1 MCEEDIQKIE
11 KAQSGDK
18 KALEELIEENNGLIW
33 SIVKRFYGRGHEP
46 EDLYQ
51 IGCLGFIKSIKRFNT
66 DFEVKLSTYAVPYMI
81 GEIKR
86 YIRDD
91 GPVKVS
97 RSIKDLGIK
106 IRELQREKM
115 NKQGREPKIQEIA
128 KELNVDLDDV
138 ILAMEATNSVES
150 IEGTKHINNKD
161 GKSISLLDTLS
172 TEKNE
177 EETIT
182 NKLAIGQ
189 LIKDLNDRE
198 KEIILLRY
206 YKEKTQAQV
215 AKILGIS
222 QVQVSRLERKI
233 LENMRRKMTMSHL
246 ETSQTRHDTE
256 RRR

>member
-115 NKQGREPKIQEIA
+115 NKQGKEPKIQEIA
-128 KELNVDLDDV
+128 KELKVNLDDV

-172 TEKNE
+172 TENNE
-177 EETIT
+177 EESIT
-182 NKLAIGQ
+182 NKLVIGQ
-189 LIKDLNDRE
+189 LIKDLKDRE

-233 LENMRRKMTMSHL
+233 LENMKRKMTMSH
-246 ETSQTRHDTE
+246 
-256 RRR
+256 

>member
-18 KALEELIEENNGLIW
+18 NALEELIEENNGLIW

-172 TEKNE
+172 TDKNE

-189 LIKDLNDRE
+189 LIKDLKDRE

-233 LENMRRKMTMSHL
+233 LENMKRKMTMSH
-246 ETSQTRHDTE
+246 
-256 RRR
+256 

>member
-18 KALEELIEENNGLIW
+18 NALEELIEENNGLIW

-115 NKQGREPKIQEIA
+115 NKQGKEPKIQEIA

-189 LIKDLNDRE
+189 LIKDLKDRE
-198 KEIILLRY
+198 KEIILLTY

-233 LENMRRKMTMSHL
+233 LENMRRKMTMSH
-246 ETSQTRHDTE
+246 
-256 RRR
+256 

>member
-18 KALEELIEENNGLIW
+18 NALEELIEENNGLIW

-106 IRELQREKM
+106 IRELQKEKI
-115 NKQGREPKIQEIA
+115 NKEGKEPKIQEIA

-172 TEKNE
+172 TDKNE

-233 LENMRRKMTMSHL
+233 LENMRRKMTMSH
-246 ETSQTRHDTE
+246 
-256 RRR
+256 

>member
-128 KELNVDLDDV
+128 KELKVDLEDV

-172 TEKNE
+172 TENNE
-177 EETIT
+177 EESIT

-189 LIKDLNDRE
+189 LIKDLKDRE

-233 LENMRRKMTMSHL
+233 LENMRRKMTMSH
-246 ETSQTRHDTE
+246 
-256 RRR
+256 

>member
-106 IRELQREKM
+106 IRELQREKI
-115 NKQGREPKIQEIA
+115 NKQGKEPKIQEIA

-172 TEKNE
+172 SEKNE

-189 LIKDLNDRE
+189 LIKDLKDRE

-233 LENMRRKMTMSHL
+233 LENMRRKMTMSH
-246 ETSQTRHDTE
+246 
-256 RRR
+256 

>member
-115 NKQGREPKIQEIA
+115 NKQGRKPKIQEIA
-128 KELNVDLDDV
+128 KELKVDLEDV

-172 TEKNE
+172 TENNE
-177 EETIT
+177 EESIT

-189 LIKDLNDRE
+189 LIKDLKDRE

-233 LENMRRKMTMSHL
+233 LENMRRKMTMSH
-246 ETSQTRHDTE
+246 
-256 RRR
+256 

>member
-18 KALEELIEENNGLIW
+18 NALEELIEENNGLIW

-115 NKQGREPKIQEIA
+115 NKQGKEPKIQEIA
-128 KELNVDLDDV
+128 KELKVDLEDV

-172 TEKNE
+172 TDKNE

-189 LIKDLNDRE
+189 LIKDLKDRE

-233 LENMRRKMTMSHL
+233 LENMRRKMTMSH
-246 ETSQTRHDTE
+246 
-256 RRR
+256 

>member
-115 NKQGREPKIQEIA
+115 NKQGKEPKIQEIA
-128 KELNVDLDDV
+128 KELKVNLDDV

-172 TEKNE
+172 TDKNE

-189 LIKDLNDRE
+189 LIKDLKDRE

-233 LENMRRKMTMSHL
+233 LENMKRKMTMSH
-246 ETSQTRHDTE
+246 
-256 RRR
+256 